1 MLKLLFSI
9 NKMCCNTVQCKYLI
23 LATLQKTVKTSK
35 FSVLTLSCFLVYYQ
49 TSQLQYQQR
58 TPSTH
63 PRGRLENPKSTV
75 KQRITGF
82 TALSSN
88 SREHAWRTKYH
99 PVSFGRS
106 NMLCY
111 PSRQRMI
118 KSWLLVPK
126 TSDKEVNHS
135 FPATTALSKAS
146 EGSNNE
152 VYLATDVYCESA
164 GS

>member
-49 TSQLQYQQR
+49 TSELQYQQR

-146 EGSNNE
+146 EGSNSE